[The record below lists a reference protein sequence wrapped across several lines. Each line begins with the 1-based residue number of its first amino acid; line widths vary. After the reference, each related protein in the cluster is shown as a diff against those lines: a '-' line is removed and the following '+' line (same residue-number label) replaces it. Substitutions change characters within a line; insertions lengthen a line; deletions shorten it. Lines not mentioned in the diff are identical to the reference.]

1 MIFKYLIYKLFI
13 SSSIYVFDS
22 YDGDSNIKVNFLEFG
37 SAQMNSIN
45 FSGKMKAKMQLDFS
59 GIELQLLDT
68 PKLGVKITAG
78 MLGVT
83 NKIPD
88 VVTSILLNATMKQI
102 QRKLIDNKLYIPFTE
117 EAIQQT
123 EVVSF

>member
-1 MIFKYLIYKLFI
+1 
-13 SSSIYVFDS
+13 
-22 YDGDSNIKVNFLEFG
+22 
-37 SAQMNSIN
+37 MNSIN

-88 VVTSILLNATMKQI
+88 VVTSILLNAAMKQI